1 MSVPGSWMGSRDP
14 VATAPGTD
22 TTRRVVKSAHS
33 KMDSVSEKNQVN
45 EELTRY
51 LLGEMT
57 EEEQTRMEA
66 LYFADPQ
73 RFAELCAWR
82 DSLIDHYVSNE
93 LSPSL
98 CERFEAAIENAW
110 AMNER
115 IRFAETLQTAIDA
128 RREGKQPPRKVSVW
142 RSFRAFFARNR

>member
-1 MSVPGSWMGSRDP
+1 MSGKSIS
-14 VATAPGTD
+14 TASGET
-22 TTRRVVKSAHS
+22 S
-33 KMDSVSEKNQVN
+33 SVSEENQSN

-66 LYFADPQ
+66 HYFADPQ
-73 RFAELCAWR
+73 KFVELCAWR

-98 CERFEAAIENAW
+98 RERFEAAIENAW

-115 IRFAETLQTAIDA
+115 IRFVETLQTAIDA
-128 RREGKQPPRKVSVW
+128 RREGKQPPSRVSVW
-142 RSFRAFFARNR
+142 QTFRAFFIRHR